1 MKRLILAL
9 VLLLAGP
16 VQAVAS
22 SDPAELA
29 RKAMER
35 LNAAHLALSKARR
48 ASDRVAALSET
59 IRAFEDGLDALR
71 EGLRRASL
79 REAAIRREF
88 QAESENLSRFLGV
101 LLSLQSVQGPLSLLH
116 PAGPLGTARAGMI
129 VSDITPAI
137 RARAEELRARLE
149 EVALLRALQESA
161 AETLQQ
167 GLSEVQQAR
176 TELSQAI
183 SNRTDLPQRF
193 LADPARMQALIDS
206 AETLDGFASGLTG
219 VEPGTTAPDPVRDF
233 SAARGKLPMPVQ
245 GTILRRFNEADA
257 AGVRRPGLLIATRP
271 LALVTN
277 PWPATLRYRGPLL
290 DYANVMIL
298 EPEAGTLLI
307 LAGLDRVF
315 GEVGQ
320 VLPAGEP
327 LGLMGGASPDADRF
341 FQNAVNGAGSQQSE
355 TLYMELRMGER
366 PVDPA
371 KWFAQAKE

>member
-1 MKRLILAL
+1 MRRLILAFAL
-9 VLLLAGP
+9 MLAGLG
-16 VQAVAS
+16 QAAAS

-29 RKAMER
+29 RKAMDR
-35 LNAAHLALSKARR
+35 LNAAHLALSEARR

-79 REAAIRREF
+79 REAAIRQQF

-137 RARAEELRARLE
+137 RARAEDLRAQLE

-161 AETLQQ
+161 AEILQQ

-176 TELSQAI
+176 TDLSQAI

-193 LADPARMQALIDS
+193 LADPARLQELIDS
-206 AETLDGFASGLTG
+206 AETLDGFASGLAGMETG
-219 VEPGTTAPDPVRDF
+219 ATAPDPVRDF
-233 SAARGKLPMPVQ
+233 TAARGSLPMPVQ

-257 AGVRRPGLLIATRP
+257 AGIKRPGLLIATRP

-298 EPEAGTLLI
+298 EPDAGTLLI

-341 FQNAVNGAGSQQSE
+341 FQNAVNGAGSEQSE
-355 TLYMELRMGER
+355 TLYMELRMGEK

>member
-1 MKRLILAL
+1 MRRL
-9 VLLLAGP
+9 VLAFALMLAGLS
-16 VQAVAS
+16 QAAAS

-29 RKAMER
+29 RQAMDR

-79 REAAIRREF
+79 REAAIRRQF

-137 RARAEELRARLE
+137 RARAEELRAQLE

-176 TELSQAI
+176 TALSQAI

-206 AETLDGFASGLTG
+206 AETLDGFASGLAGMETG
-219 VEPGTTAPDPVRDF
+219 ATAPDPVRDF
-233 SAARGKLPMPVQ
+233 SAARGSLPMPVQ

-257 AGVRRPGLLIATRP
+257 AGIRRPGLLIATRP

-298 EPEAGTLLI
+298 EPDAGTLLI

-341 FQNAVNGAGSQQSE
+341 FQNAVNGAGSEQSE
-355 TLYMELRMGER
+355 TLYMELRMGEK

>member
-1 MKRLILAL
+1 MRRL
-9 VLLLAGP
+9 VLAFALMLAGLS
-16 VQAVAS
+16 QAAAS

-29 RKAMER
+29 RQAMDR

-79 REAAIRREF
+79 REAAIRRQF

-137 RARAEELRARLE
+137 RARAEELRAQLE

-176 TELSQAI
+176 TALSQAI
-183 SNRTDLPQRF
+183 SNRSDLPQRF

-206 AETLDGFASGLTG
+206 AETLDGFASGLAGMETG
-219 VEPGTTAPDPVRDF
+219 ATAPDPVRDF
-233 SAARGKLPMPVQ
+233 SAARGSLPMPVQ

-257 AGVRRPGLLIATRP
+257 AGIRRPGLLIATRP

-298 EPEAGTLLI
+298 EPDAGTLLI

-341 FQNAVNGAGSQQSE
+341 FQNAVNGAGSEQSE
-355 TLYMELRMGER
+355 TLYMELRMGEK

>member
-1 MKRLILAL
+1 
-9 VLLLAGP
+9 
-16 VQAVAS
+16 
-22 SDPAELA
+22 
-29 RKAMER
+29 
-35 LNAAHLALSKARR
+35 
-48 ASDRVAALSET
+48 
-59 IRAFEDGLDALR
+59 
-71 EGLRRASL
+71 
-79 REAAIRREF
+79 
-88 QAESENLSRFLGV
+88 
-101 LLSLQSVQGPLSLLH
+101 
-116 PAGPLGTARAGMI
+116 MI

-137 RARAEELRARLE
+137 RARAEELRAQLE

-176 TELSQAI
+176 TALSQAI
-183 SNRTDLPQRF
+183 SNRSDLPQRF

-206 AETLDGFASGLTG
+206 AETLDGFASGLAGMETG
-219 VEPGTTAPDPVRDF
+219 ATAPDPVRDF
-233 SAARGKLPMPVQ
+233 SAARGSLPMPVQ
-245 GTILRRFNEADA
+245 GTILRRYNEADA
-257 AGVRRPGLLIATRP
+257 AGIRRPGLLIATRP

-298 EPEAGTLLI
+298 EPDAGTLLI

-341 FQNAVNGAGSQQSE
+341 FQNAVNGAGSEQSE
-355 TLYMELRMGER
+355 TLYMELRMGEK